1 MTDAMG
7 ELPRGPYLLNVRGM
21 VERLRLVSEIAPNT
35 GAQGDCWAVGVASA
49 TEPCPGSTGSG
60 CLAFELSHPDVPVA
74 DPVSVFL
81 KDQR

>member
-1 MTDAMG
+1 
-7 ELPRGPYLLNVRGM
+7 M
-21 VERLRLVSEIAPNT
+21 VERLRVSEIALDT
-35 GAQGDCWAVGVASA
+35 GAQGDCRAVGVASA

-60 CLAFELSHPDVPVA
+60 CLAFELSHPDVAVA